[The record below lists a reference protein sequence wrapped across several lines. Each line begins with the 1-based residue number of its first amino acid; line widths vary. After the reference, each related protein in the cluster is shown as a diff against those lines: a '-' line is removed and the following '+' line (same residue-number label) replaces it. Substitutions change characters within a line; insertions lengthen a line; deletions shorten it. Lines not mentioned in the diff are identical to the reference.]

1 MQRDDLSFEDLG
13 PGILFAGRYALV
25 LQLGQ
30 GGFAK
35 VFLASDQIL
44 EVPCAVKVLSPTVA
58 HDEAH
63 VRRFRREVTLA
74 RRITHR
80 NVCKLYDVGQAGAL
94 TFLTMEHIDGQSLH
108 EILSQR
114 RPLELRLG
122 LEISLQIAHGLGAAH
137 AEGVVHRDLK
147 PHNVLLDHG
156 GTLKLLD
163 FGIARSMDADGITAT
178 GVMMGT
184 PTYMSPEQ
192 CRGERGDQRSD
203 LYSLG
208 VVMYQIFTGWPPFRA
223 DTPLGLLFLHT
234 GQAPQPPAEVNRDL
248 PPEVDE
254 LILRCLAKD
263 PAARFGSAGELA
275 SAIEGFLAALGDGAF
290 ERPSALLDPRPP
302 EAGTA
307 APSRQPA
314 PAGAVPSG
322 SSKGAATSATLA
334 LSPGAAALPEPTAPT
349 LPGDSATP
357 STGRTPDVPL
367 CTPSAEGAIPALAAA
382 EGSPPTDVAE
392 APPPTEPAEALPP
405 TEPAEAPPPKDVA
418 EVSPSTDV
426 AEALPPTE
434 AAEAPPPAA
443 EASDQ
448 DDPLRRPGEGPTRQ
462 RPALRYGA
470 AAAIAAGLV
479 LVGALAV
486 PDFLPSSV
494 SPPHARLEA
503 ASSREASSSRGPLP
517 AENALPSF
525 TKPPEI
531 AESLE
536 GLAMPL
542 SQADI
547 RPTKI
552 PTEAAADPPMPEVL
566 PASGPMPIAP
576 LAPPEAPT
584 AYPTA
589 DPVLLE
595 PQEPA
600 AAEPPLAPTAPPPTA
615 TETPPTATETPPTAT
630 ETPPPTATTPPP
642 APAASSARPPRL
654 TVTPRATPTAEPP
667 PLGRIVLPGAPLD
680 AEMCVDGQ
688 PGTPVRGARGLQ
700 LEAVEVGS
708 RRVLLRSPT
717 KGWVA
722 RTVELPATDGAEAT
736 LRLLGPDWRPPLYRV
751 ELAAPAA
758 ADVEIVERAE
768 QEREVELTSG
778 ERVRLEFDP
787 VSLQLLVHRADG
799 RQEAKRCVSERLAE
813 CAVPLPINC
822 GRMVLAP

>member
-1 MQRDDLSFEDLG
+1 MHETPPFEELG
-13 PGILFAGRYALV
+13 PGVLFAGRYEL
-25 LQLGQ
+25 LRLLGQ

-35 VFLASDQIL
+35 VFLASDQVL
-44 EVPCAVKVLSPTVA
+44 EVPCAVKVLSPA
-58 HDEAH
+58 IAQDETH
-63 VRRFRREVTLA
+63 LRRFRREVTLA

-80 NVCKLYDVGQAGAL
+80 NVCKLYDVGHWGSL

-108 EILSQR
+108 ELLAQR
-114 RPLELRLG
+114 LPLELRRG
-122 LEISLQIAHGLGAAH
+122 LEVCLQIALGLGAAH
-137 AEGVVHRDLK
+137 DEGVVHRDLK
-147 PHNVLLDHG
+147 PHNVLLDRN
-156 GTLKLLD
+156 GTVKLLD
-163 FGIARSMDADGITAT
+163 FGIARSMDSAGVTAT
-178 GVMMGT
+178 GTMMGT

-192 CRGERGDQRSD
+192 CRGQRGDQRSD

-290 ERPSALLDPRPP
+290 ERPGALLDPRLP
-302 EAGTA
+302 EAGAA

-357 STGRTPDVPL
+357 LTGRTPDVPL
-367 CTPSAEGAIPALAAA
+367 CPPSAEGAIPALAAA
-382 EGSPPTDVAE
+382 EAPPPTDVAEAPPPTDVAE
-392 APPPTEPAEALPP
+392 APPPTEA
-405 TEPAEAPPPKDVA
+405 AEAPPPT
-418 EVSPSTDV
+418 EV
-426 AEALPPTE
+426 AEALPPTDV
-434 AAEAPPPAA
+434 AEVSPPAG

-448 DDPLRRPGEGPTRQ
+448 DDPLHRPGEGPTRQ
-462 RPALRYGA
+462 RPGLRYGA

-479 LVGALAV
+479 LAGALAV
-486 PDFLPSSV
+486 PGFLPSSG
-494 SPPHARLEA
+494 SPPQARLEA

-531 AESLE
+531 ANSLE
-536 GLAMPL
+536 ALAMPV
-542 SQADI
+542 SQADL

-576 LAPPEAPT
+576 LAQPEAPT

-600 AAEPPLAPTAPPPTA
+600 AAAPPPTATAPPPTA
-615 TETPPTATETPPTAT
+615 
-630 ETPPPTATTPPP
+630 PPP
-642 APAASSARPPRL
+642 APAASSARPPRP
-654 TVTPRATPTAEPP
+654 TVTPRATPSAEPP